1 MDMEKMINVIKRSG
15 APTPIDFDK
24 IETTIIR
31 ACKGYE
37 ADVSVQRIIDEFHR
51 LVYDGLKTS
60 EIEQALIL
68 AATAFIEVDPA
79 YSFVASR
86 LLWQRL
92 YKSVFGRS
100 VAQDEFT
107 QAYRDA
113 FVGEIKRGVAA
124 GYLDERMLLFDLDR
138 LAAALRPERDD
149 LIGYQGAQTLASRY
163 FMKIE
168 GITLETPQAFWMRVA
183 MGLSLLEQNKEGQAL
198 AFYEVLSTLRYTP
211 STPTLFH
218 AGMVHAQLSSCYLST
233 VDDNLHHIFKF
244 IGDNAQLAK
253 WAGGIGN
260 DWTRIRATGSW
271 IASIHAYSQGVIP
284 FMKIANDVVVAITR
298 SGIRRGGTVGY
309 LETWHYDVEDFFDLR
324 RNTGDERRR
333 THDMNTANW
342 IPDLFMKRVVADG
355 SWTLLCPSEAPDLH
369 DLYGAA
375 FEKRYEEYEQ
385 LAREGKMKLVKTMPA
400 RQLWRKMLSRLFET
414 GHPWITFKDACN
426 IRSPQDHVGVVHSSN
441 LCTEITLNTSNDET
455 AVCNLGSVN
464 LQKHVSKGKLDKE
477 LLADTVQ
484 HALRMLDNVIDL
496 NFYPTAEAKNSN
508 MRHRPVGLG
517 VMGFQDLLYML
528 DVPFE
533 DEQALELADSI
544 QELISY
550 NAILASSQLAQEKGA
565 YSTFKGSKW
574 DRGQLPI
581 DTLDLLE
588 QERGSTV
595 EVSRIQRLDWQY
607 LRDHIKQW
615 GMRNSNTMAIAPTAT
630 ISTIVGCYPSIEPI
644 YKNIYVKANVSGEFT
659 IANTYLVE
667 DLKKLGM
674 WDSEMIEQL
683 KYFDGSLDAI
693 AGVPD
698 HLKRK
703 YKSAF
708 DIDQTWLIKLTAARG
723 KWIDQAQSHNVFM
736 KGVSGTQLNEIY
748 MTAWRCGLK
757 TTYYLRTLGASQIEK
772 STLDAKKY
780 GFTQKREYQKITQAA
795 AIAEAQAEEKKAP
808 TAGAACGLENTADC
822 ESCQ

>member
-1 MDMEKMINVIKRSG
+1 MEKLIHVIKRSG
-15 APTPIDFDK
+15 GQAPIDFDK
-24 IETTIIR
+24 IEATIVR
-31 ACKGYE
+31 ACRGYE
-37 ADVSVQRIIDEFHR
+37 RDVSVQHMVNEFHR

-68 AATAFIEVDPA
+68 AATAFIEQDPA
-79 YSFVASR
+79 YGYVAAR
-86 LLWQRL
+86 LLWQKL

-100 VAQDEFT
+100 VSEGEFT

-113 FVGEIKRGVAA
+113 FIGEIKRGVAA
-124 GYLDERMLLFDLDR
+124 GYFDERMLTFDLER
-138 LAAALRPERDD
+138 LAAALKPERDD
-149 LIGYQGAQTLASRY
+149 LISYQGAQTLTSRY

-198 AFYEVLSTLRYTP
+198 SFYEVLSTLRYTP

-218 AGMVHAQLSSCYLST
+218 AGMVRSQLSSCYLST
-233 VDDNLHHIFKF
+233 VDDDLHHIFKF

-309 LETWHYDVEDFFDLR
+309 LETWHYDVEDFLDLR

-369 DLYGAA
+369 ELYGAA

-385 LAREGKMKLVKTMPA
+385 MARDGQLKLVKTIPA

-414 GHPWITFKDACN
+414 GHPWITFKDPCN

-455 AVCNLGSVN
+455 AVCNLGSIN
-464 LQKHVSKGKLDKE
+464 LQKHITRGKLDE
-477 LLADTVQ
+477 ASLADTIK
-484 HALRMLDNVIDL
+484 HAMRMLDNVIDL
-496 NFYPTAEAKNSN
+496 NFYPTAEARNSN

-517 VMGFQDLLYML
+517 VMGFQDALYMMNI
-528 DVPFE
+528 PFE
-533 DEQALELADSI
+533 DERALEMADYS
-544 QELISY
+544 QEFISY
-550 NAILASSQLAQEKGA
+550 HAILASSQLAQEKGS

-574 DRGQLPI
+574 DRGLLPI

-588 QERGSTV
+588 QERGATV
-595 EVSRIQRLDWQY
+595 EVSRLQRLDWEY

-659 IANTYLVE
+659 VANTYLVE
-667 DLKKLGM
+667 DLKKLGL
-674 WDSEMIEQL
+674 WDITMLEQL
-683 KYFDGSLDAI
+683 KYFDGTLEAIEEIPDA
-693 AGVPD
+693 
-698 HLKRK
+698 LKRK
-703 YKSAF
+703 YKTAF
-708 DIDQTWLIKLTAARG
+708 EIDQTWLIKLAAARG

-748 MTAWRCGLK
+748 LAAWKCGLK

-780 GFTQKREYQKITQAA
+780 GFTQKRDYQKLTQAA
-795 AIAEAQAEEKKAP
+795 AVAEAQADEKK
-808 TAGAACGLENTADC
+808 GAACGLENTDC